1 MAGIVGNIMLR
12 YCLFGDTINTASRM
26 KTYGARK
33 YLLEVPYKQIQ
44 FKTLNNDS
52 LIYFT
57 IICSSWIRIVST

>member
-33 YLLEVPYKQIQ
+33 YLLEVPYKQTQ
-44 FKTLNNDS
+44 F
-52 LIYFT
+52 
-57 IICSSWIRIVST
+57 